1 MTMDNISIGID
12 VGSRSMEFIVLRGNE
27 VIYKHREET
36 SFDYLNQVK
45 ALLKNHW
52 GYPILVTGYG
62 RHLVSS
68 EIDIEHVTEIRA
80 HATGIHHLFPKVNTI
95 LDIGGQDTKAIA
107 MDRDGRVMRFE
118 MNDRCAAG
126 TGKFLEVMAQA
137 LGCQVAELSDMALK
151 GLDTVTLSSM
161 CTVFVETEVVA
172 LRARGAS
179 PPDVARALVKMVAKK
194 SHTMLQRVGIHGQLA
209 FCGGVAKNRAVVQEI
224 ERLIGAKVL
233 IPPDPEFTGALG
245 AALIANKT
253 A

>member
-1 MTMDNISIGID
+1 MELVVLKDNK
-12 VGSRSMEFIVLRGNE
+12 

-36 SFDYLNQVK
+36 SFNYLDQVK
-45 ALLKNHW
+45 DLLKNHRDC
-52 GYPILVTGYG
+52 PIFVTSYG
-62 RHLVSS
+62 RHLVSR
-68 EIDIEHVTEIRA
+68 EIGIEHVTEIKA
-80 HATGIHHLFPKVNTI
+80 HATGIHHIFPKVSTI

-107 MDRDGRVMRFE
+107 MDPGGRVMRFE

-137 LGCQVAELSDMALK
+137 LGCQVAELSDLALQ

-172 LRARGAS
+172 LRAREAS

-194 SHTMLQRVGIHGQLA
+194 SNTMLQRVGIHGQIA
-209 FCGGVAKNRAVVQEI
+209 FCGGVAKNKAVVQEL
-224 ERLIGAKVL
+224 EKLVGTKVL

-245 AALIANKT
+245 AALIASKT